1 MADSK
6 VSDLAALTGADSA
19 STDLAVVVDVSD
31 ATMAASG
38 TTKKMTLAEFATGLI
53 AHGSLAT
60 VGEVTTAVSDHSSD
74 TTSVHGITDTAD
86 ILLKSTY
93 NAHTVLY
100 ATTNDT
106 PVSLTVSEETV
117 VGRVTGGNI
126 AAVNPSAIAQT
137 VVTVT
142 SSTTLALSDAGKIV
156 ELNSGSALTLTIP
169 ANAGV
174 AFPVGTRVDVVQYG
188 AGAVTVTGSVGVTV
202 RRTAA
207 LTLVTNGQYSGCT
220 LYKRATDE
228 WVAIGDLV
236 PA

>member
-31 ATMAASG
+31 TTMAASG

-53 AHGSLAT
+53 THGSLAT
-60 VGEVTTAVSDHSSD
+60 DGEVTTAVSDHSSD

-106 PVSLTVSEETV
+106 PVSLTVSEVTV
-117 VGRVTGGNI
+117 VGRITGGNI
-126 AAVNPSAIAQT
+126 AAVNPSDSWL
-137 VVTVT
+137 VVLSAGFCGSFMAGSPYARSDGTILKL
-142 SSTTLALSDAGKIV
+142 STLFLK
-156 ELNSGSALTLTIP
+156 
-169 ANAGV
+169 
-174 AFPVGTRVDVVQYG
+174 
-188 AGAVTVTGSVGVTV
+188 
-202 RRTAA
+202 
-207 LTLVTNGQYSGCT
+207 
-220 LYKRATDE
+220 
-228 WVAIGDLV
+228 
-236 PA
+236 